1 MSGCEDIGPWI
12 KSMVNHLYWSAMS
25 TEDGDSEMIL
35 EKWKSLG
42 NHIHNKH
49 RGHGKKFKKCIHGR
63 LRKKKWFKF
72 RKS

>member
-49 RGHGKKFKKCIHGR
+49 RGNGKKFKKYIHGR
-63 LRKKKWFKF
+63 LREKKWFKF

>member
-1 MSGCEDIGPWI
+1 MDKEYGESPLLV
-12 KSMVNHLYWSAMS
+12 SYVNRRWC
-25 TEDGDSEMIL
+25 DSEMIL